1 MEENVRRFDGKV
13 AEYARYRERYAPEIL
28 LPLLRDWCGLT
39 PQWKV
44 ADIGAGTG
52 LLSDVFVA
60 NGNHVFAVEPNAE
73 MREMFARLHEDLSL
87 IEIVDGTAENT
98 SLEDRSV
105 EIVAVGRAMHWFDT
119 ERAMEEFRRI
129 LKPGGWIAIIAFGRA
144 QAGRE
149 ENEAFEKVLRE
160 RATDN
165 ADSHAGYTVYRR
177 IEDYLASDFLRKEIS
192 GTMSLDWDELLGM
205 TMSLSH
211 APRVEDEKYL
221 PFERAL
227 REFFDHYATDRRVTL
242 ATRYWINVG
251 RFAAS

>member
-13 AEYARYRERYAPEIL
+13 AEYARYRERYAPDIL

-39 PQWKV
+39 PEWKV

-52 LLSDVFVA
+52 LLSDIFVA
-60 NGNHVFAVEPNAE
+60 NGNRVLAVEPNVE
-73 MREMFARLHEDLSL
+73 MREMFARLHEESSL
-87 IEIVDGTAENT
+87 IEIIDGTAENT
-98 SLEDRSV
+98 SLEDGSV
-105 EIVAVGRAMHWFDT
+105 EMVTAGRAMHWFDT

-149 ENEAFEKVLRE
+149 ENEAFEELLRE

-165 ADSHAGYTVYRR
+165 ADSHAGYGVYRR
-177 IEDYLASDFLRKEIS
+177 MEEYLASDFLRKEIA
-192 GTMSLDWDELLGM
+192 GTMSLDWDELYGM

-211 APRVEDEKYL
+211 APRMEDPRYP

-227 REFFDHYATDRRVTL
+227 REYFERYAEEGRVTL
-242 ATRYWINVG
+242 ATRYWINLG